1 MIPFLLGFICGAV
14 AAVVSPP
21 VFRFV
26 SDKVAD
32 AKDRFK

>member
-14 AAVVSPP
+14 VVSPP

-32 AKDRFK
+32 AKDRLK